1 MKLISKEVAGVII
14 SKAAVAGEVSKVA
27 DVAVAV
33 TKAVA
38 MVDAV
43 EEAEASPE
51 AEVEASKAVGA
62 GAIKQIKMDTMEAR
76 GAKAKDIPTR
86 KLTKEGTKG
95 ATTTKV
101 ARGAI
106 IKLPQATTTK
116 GSRSTTWG
124 VGKRA
129 VRVQMRPPV
138 RTSVRPAG
146 AASETTSPSAPS
158 VMSRTRIWLP
168 TSS

>member
-1 MKLISKEVAGVII
+1 MFHIDTELGLRQ
-14 SKAAVAGEVSKVA
+14 VA

-62 GAIKQIKMDTMEAR
+62 GAINPIKMDTMEAK
-76 GAKAKDIPTR
+76 GAKVKDIPTR

-116 GSRSTTWG
+116 GSRSTTWE
-124 VGKRA
+124 VGKWA
-129 VRVQMRPPV
+129 VRVQLRHPV
-138 RTSVRPAG
+138 RIFAR
-146 AASETTSPSAPS
+146 
-158 VMSRTRIWLP
+158 
-168 TSS
+168 